1 MNKRSAEINFTNY
14 LDRELNIESSWQLP
28 WHHPARESR
37 ELLPVVTRLAKLEF
51 AAESPEQTAL
61 KARWVAGMSDV
72 QRQAPERKTALRWA
86 RIWIPIFLLLAAL
99 LFAFRQPLQTVFANM
114 LGYGYIE
121 GVGFFKLDS
130 VYVLSGPVMQ
140 QHEGESLTV
149 LRGLSDAGE
158 TQLWLHASDAAVDFS
173 GVWLETVDGT
183 SLPVKGWQML
193 TDAAHSGEALLSFQ
207 PLTSEQM
214 QVTLIFP
221 AGWHLPLQFVS
232 GAEWQDR
239 ANHTLSAVTVPY
251 TTPTATI
258 APTVLNPCVSPQGF
272 EVCVR
277 DAAYSS
283 DGLQVLLGSDAGS
296 SPFKPISME
305 AYMGLVAV
313 NPLNQD
319 DQAVLEA
326 GSKQSSIEVAHFPQG
341 ITQQGS
347 SIQQALTFPLDAS
360 VRGIAKLMIPAFT
373 AMVELSQPVMI
384 TVDLGPNPQP
394 GQTVPLPADIQ
405 IAGHMIHFD
414 SATIEGDGVNS
425 LRLTLTSAPIETKDD
440 WMVSLLELGKPEGIA
455 DRYGSGS
462 IDADRRLKVF
472 TELFDDNGKIKTGQL
487 NLPVIDAVV
496 LFTGPF
502 EFTFTLPDAITGTAQ
517 QTPTIVSSVPSI
529 RNRRRRR

>member
-1 MNKRSAEINFTNY
+1 
-14 LDRELNIESSWQLP
+14 
-28 WHHPARESR
+28 
-37 ELLPVVTRLAKLEF
+37 VTRLAKLEF

-296 SPFKPISME
+296 SPFKPSAWRRTWGWWRSIRSTRTTR
-305 AYMGLVAV
+305 LFSK
-313 NPLNQD
+313 
-319 DQAVLEA
+319 LE
-326 GSKQSSIEVAHFPQG
+326 
-341 ITQQGS
+341 
-347 SIQQALTFPLDAS
+347 
-360 VRGIAKLMIPAFT
+360 
-373 AMVELSQPVMI
+373 
-384 TVDLGPNPQP
+384 
-394 GQTVPLPADIQ
+394 
-405 IAGHMIHFD
+405 
-414 SATIEGDGVNS
+414 
-425 LRLTLTSAPIETKDD
+425 
-440 WMVSLLELGKPEGIA
+440 
-455 DRYGSGS
+455 
-462 IDADRRLKVF
+462 
-472 TELFDDNGKIKTGQL
+472 
-487 NLPVIDAVV
+487 
-496 LFTGPF
+496 
-502 EFTFTLPDAITGTAQ
+502 
-517 QTPTIVSSVPSI
+517 VSSH
-529 RNRRRRR
+529 R